1 MAAPAR
7 RALDFDDKTDSND
20 VKKKT
25 SMTSLTDDVIKEVD
39 VTPKEEQIVASMTV
53 DDPVI
58 IIDVMP
64 KLEDKTEIPP
74 EVDEKVV
81 AANGEGDVAKCESNS
96 AERDVANVEQSD
108 SHSKPVESSVEGQT
122 KSDDKAES
130 NLVMSDQEKQDEV
143 SVIAKSSSSH
153 DAVAKSSNDES
164 NVAKSTSDQSN
175 VSTKGPAIERKSYKE
190 KVMNGISSPKSTSPK
205 TSKAAMPPTTTST
218 STAKAPPPNGLTNQ
232 SASKNLKSTSR

>member
-130 NLVMSDQEKQDEV
+130 NLVMW
-143 SVIAKSSSSH
+143 
-153 DAVAKSSNDES
+153 N
-164 NVAKSTSDQSN
+164 T
-175 VSTKGPAIERKSYKE
+175 
-190 KVMNGISSPKSTSPK
+190 
-205 TSKAAMPPTTTST
+205 
-218 STAKAPPPNGLTNQ
+218 
-232 SASKNLKSTSR
+232 